1 MELSLDNDEIRRVI
15 EFRSSLRSSSK
26 KRPKKKGKKTKKRS
40 LRERNRVNCHQ
51 HRESFERTLREAL
64 EKMANETK

>member
-1 MELSLDNDEIRRVI
+1 MKLDALSNSEARSDRR
-15 EFRSSLRSSSK
+15 LK
-26 KRPKKKGKKTKKRS
+26 KDQKKKGKKTKKRS